1 MHTLGHSA
9 AHREDILGW
18 QADRPVP
25 WQRLIREAAIFLV
38 VGALALT
45 VLVKHKHLG
54 TYVGLVVG
62 MFFYVAFVAVLS
74 KFGYERQSIRQA
86 RERRRAAVATT
97 APQATGNAARARPAP
112 TRRTST
118 GPSQR
123 PNRATKKRRR

>member
-1 MHTLGHSA
+1 M
-9 AHREDILGW
+9 GW

-45 VLVKHKHLG
+45 LLVKDKHVG
-54 TYVGLVVG
+54 TYVGLLVG
-62 MFFYVAFVAVLS
+62 MLFYVLFVAVLS
-74 KFGYERQSIRQA
+74 KFGYERQTMRQA
-86 RERRRAAVATT
+86 RERRRTAVATT
-97 APQATGNAARARPAP
+97 SAQSATQFARARPAP

-123 PNRATKKRRR
+123 PNRSTKKRRR

>member
-1 MHTLGHSA
+1 M
-9 AHREDILGW
+9 GW

-38 VGALALT
+38 VGAVALT
-45 VLVKHKHLG
+45 LLVKDRQVG

-86 RERRRAAVATT
+86 RERRRETVAATSA
-97 APQATGNAARARPAP
+97 QAAGQVSRARPAP

-123 PNRATKKRRR
+123 PTRSTKKRRR